1 VSLDRA
7 ATLRNAEKLLR
18 QGKLEL
24 AMAEYLRVVEEFPR
38 DWNTGNILGDL
49 YVRAGQL
56 DNAVDRFVRIADSLI
71 EEGFLPKASAIYK
84 KVLKLKPDHEHALLQ
99 GADIAS
105 SQGLLADARACLN
118 ALLDKR
124 RSRGDQRG
132 VAQIRIRLAM
142 LDPADYAARFTA
154 ARARIDMN
162 DKAAALSDFK
172 ALAAELVDTDR
183 QSEAVE
189 ALREAA
195 SLAPDDPEIRARLLQ
210 VHLKSGDYAKARE
223 YATTSAELKEVA
235 AQLEDMGQPE
245 EALAMLREAA
255 RLEPGDIA
263 LSEHL
268 ARVFVE
274 RGDLTSAAE
283 YLTVDAAGNN
293 PLLLLMVAEMRLRD
307 GRLDEGLD
315 IARRVLEIDPLRR
328 QDVAMIGWTVAEQS
342 PEAGFKTVQLA
353 AEIAVSH
360 GDWPSAAAALQEFV
374 TRLPNHIPA
383 LMRLVEVCVDGGL
396 EATLYSAQAQLA
408 DAYIAA
414 GLAAEARFIA
424 EDLVAREPW
433 ERANIERF
441 RRTLV
446 LLGEADPDGL
456 IAERLSGQSPF
467 TSTDL
472 SLRGDE
478 LPPFDPASPTVD
490 LSSAAQ
496 NVELVVEEIEPLP
509 TDPSAEERL
518 MAAPAPASIEVEHL
532 LASPTAH
539 GRSESVEV
547 DLSIVLSDIPKPEV
561 MVPPPAA
568 EEPSLEPRTEAPPR
582 TPIAAHDLDGVFA
595 QLREEAARRSSQG
608 GVEDE
613 FKRGMTLLNDGKVD
627 DAIPVLQAV
636 AKSPRLRFVASS
648 TLGRV
653 FRDRGMM
660 PQAVEWLER
669 AAEAP
674 PSTPEEGYQLLYDL
688 ADALEAIGETARALA
703 ICIELQAEAG
713 DFRDIGARVEH
724 LAKVQARG

>member
-1 VSLDRA
+1 MSFDRA

-18 QGKLEL
+18 QGKLDL
-24 AMAEYLRVVEEFPR
+24 AMAEYVRVVEQFPR

-56 DNAVDRFVRIADSLI
+56 DQAVDQFVRIADGLI
-71 EEGFLPKASAIYK
+71 GEGFLPKASALYK
-84 KVLKLKPDHEHALLQ
+84 KVLKLKPDHDHALLQ

-142 LDPADYAARFTA
+142 LDPADYAARFAA

-162 DKAAALSDFK
+162 DKAGALSDFK
-172 ALAAELVDTDR
+172 ALAAELADNDR

-195 SLAPDDPEIRARLLQ
+195 ALAPDDAEVRARLLQ
-210 VHLKSGDYAKARE
+210 VHLKSGDYAKARD
-223 YATTSAELKEVA
+223 YATTSAELKELA
-235 AQLEDMGQPE
+235 AQLEDMGRPE

-255 RLEPGDIA
+255 KLEPGDIA

-293 PLLLLMVAEMRLRD
+293 PQLLLMVAEIRLRD
-307 GRLDEGLD
+307 GRVDEGLD
-315 IARRVLEIDPLRR
+315 IARRVLATDPLRR
-328 QDVAMIGWTVAEQS
+328 QDVAVIGWTVAEHS
-342 PEAGFKTVQLA
+342 PETGFAIVELA
-353 AEIAVSH
+353 ADTAVAH
-360 GDWPSAAAALQEFV
+360 ADWPSAAAALQEFV
-374 TRLPNHIPA
+374 TRVPSHIPA
-383 LMRLVEVCVDGGL
+383 LMRLVEICVDGGL

-414 GLAAEARFIA
+414 GSAAEARFIA

-433 ERANIERF
+433 ERVNIERF
-441 RRTLV
+441 RRALV
-446 LLGEADPDGL
+446 LLGEPDPDAV

-478 LPPFDPASPTVD
+478 LPPFDPAAPPRVVPSTVE
-490 LSSAAQ
+490 A
-496 NVELVVEEIEPLP
+496 VELVVEEIQPAVDSP
-509 TDPSAEERL
+509 PNER
-518 MAAPAPASIEVEHL
+518 MTAAPAPASIDLNRVV
-532 LASPTAH
+532 ASPSA
-539 GRSESVEV
+539 GGLSESVEV
-547 DLSIVLSDIPKPEV
+547 DLSIVLSNIPESEPRHPDTGDQ
-561 MVPPPAA
+561 PPPVASA
-568 EEPSLEPRTEAPPR
+568 EAAPP
-582 TPIAAHDLDGVFA
+582 TSNAAHDLDGVFA
-595 QLREEAARRSSQG
+595 QLREEAARRSSQPS
-608 GVEDE
+608 VDAE
-613 FKRGMTLLNDGKVD
+613 FTRGMALLHDGKVD

-636 AKSPRLRFVASS
+636 AKSPRLRFVAASA
-648 TLGRV
+648 LGRV

-713 DFRDIGARVEH
+713 HFRDIGSRVDR
-724 LAKVQARG
+724 LAKIQARG

>member
-1 VSLDRA
+1 VSFDRA

-18 QGKLEL
+18 QGKLDL
-24 AMAEYLRVVEEFPR
+24 AMAEYLRVVDEFPR

-49 YVRAGQL
+49 YVRAGQV
-56 DNAVDRFVRIADSLI
+56 DNAVDQFVRIADGLI
-71 EEGFLPKASAIYK
+71 EEGFLPKASALYK
-84 KVLKLKPDHEHALLQ
+84 KVLKLKPDHDHALLQ

-142 LDPADYAARFTA
+142 LDPADYAARFAA

-162 DKAAALSDFK
+162 DRAGALSDFK
-172 ALAAELVDTDR
+172 ALAAELADSDR

-195 SLAPDDPEIRARLLQ
+195 ALAPDDTEIRARLLR
-210 VHLKSGDYAKARE
+210 VHLQSGDYSKARD
-223 YATTSAELKEVA
+223 YATTSAELKELA
-235 AQLEDMGQPE
+235 AQLEDMGRPE

-255 RLEPGDIA
+255 KLEPGDIA

-293 PLLLLMVAEMRLRD
+293 PQLLLMVAEIRLRD

-315 IARRVLEIDPLRR
+315 IARRVLATDPLRR
-328 QDVAMIGWTVAEQS
+328 QDVAMIGWTVAEHS
-342 PEAGFKTVQLA
+342 PEAGFTIVELA
-353 AEIAVSH
+353 ADTAVSH
-360 GDWPSAAAALQEFV
+360 ADWPSAAAALQEFV
-374 TRLPNHIPA
+374 TRVPNHIPA

-414 GLAAEARFIA
+414 GSAAEARFIA

-441 RRTLV
+441 RRALV
-446 LLGEADPDGL
+446 LLGEPDPDGL

-478 LPPFDPASPTVD
+478 LPPFDPAAPPRVVPST
-490 LSSAAQ
+490 AEE
-496 NVELVVEEIEPLP
+496 VELVVEEFEPP
-509 TDPSAEERL
+509 VDPPSKEVL
-518 MAAPAPASIEVEHL
+518 TAAPAPASIDLDRVV
-532 LASPTAH
+532 ASPAAH

-547 DLSIVLSDIPKPEV
+547 DLSIVLSDIPKPGPKPPA
-561 MVPPPAA
+561 MADQPPPVASAEAA
-568 EEPSLEPRTEAPPR
+568 RR
-582 TPIAAHDLDGVFA
+582 TPTDAHDLDGVFA
-595 QLREEAARRSSQG
+595 QLREEAARRSSQS
-608 GVEDE
+608 GVDDE
-613 FKRGMTLLNDGKVD
+613 FKRGMALLHDGKID

-636 AKSPRLRFVASS
+636 AKSPRLRFVAASA
-648 TLGRV
+648 LGRV

-674 PSTPEEGYQLLYDL
+674 PSAPEEGYQLLYDL
-688 ADALEAIGETARALA
+688 ADALEATGETARALA

-713 DFRDIGARVEH
+713 DFRDIGSRVDR